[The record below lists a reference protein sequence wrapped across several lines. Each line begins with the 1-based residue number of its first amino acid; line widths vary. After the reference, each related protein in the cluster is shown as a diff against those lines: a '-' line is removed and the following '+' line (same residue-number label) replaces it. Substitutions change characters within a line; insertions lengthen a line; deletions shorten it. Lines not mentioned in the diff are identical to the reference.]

1 MHPHANFKAA
11 SRLDI
16 EGEFNIFTAQ
26 EMKTRLLGFIEA
38 QTGNTAGQIEIGLA
52 NVTEIDTAGL
62 QLMLLAR
69 REAAQA
75 HLTLRFTGHSHAVVD
90 LLDLSN
96 LTAQLDDQVLVAPQG
111 HPHHD

>member
-1 MHPHANFKAA
+1 MHTHPDSTTA
-11 SRLDI
+11 RLEI
-16 EGEFNIFTAQ
+16 AGELTIFTAQ
-26 EMKTRLLGFIEA
+26 EMKTRLLDFIATQSSKAAEPA
-38 QTGNTAGQIEIGLA
+38 EVCLA
-52 NVTEIDTAGL
+52 DVTEIDTAGL
-62 QLMLLAR
+62 QLMLLAK

-96 LTAQLDDQVLVAPQG
+96 LTAQLGDQVLVAPQG